1 MMPSSTSYE
10 VAMVITD
17 RDLELFKNLSTYG
30 ILSTK
35 LVKNIVF
42 SSIATTTVLR
52 RLRCLEERFYLKR
65 ILGLESQE
73 TLWTLT
79 EKGAELAEVL
89 MPKRHWSKTM
99 LEHDFKLLK
108 LRLALEESGVSHS
121 WLPEHQ
127 IRSSVFQKNGI
138 RGIKDK
144 LIPDGLMGIEVDGKR
159 MSIAVELELTL
170 KNKDKLKQIVR
181 KYQDTGGLHAVW
193 YIAPTA
199 SILNAVWHEWNKGY
213 GSNKFYF
220 YGSLLDQ
227 VMENPLEAKLIGGK
241 PHRLVREAWS
251 IKPAHPPA
259 QGVSILN
266 EKNIEPKLELTT
278 ENHTPIF
285 ETVSC

>member
-1 MMPSSTSYE
+1 
-10 VAMVITD
+10 MVITD
-17 RDLELFKNLSTYG
+17 RDLDLFRKLSDYG

-35 LVKNIVF
+35 LVKNLVF
-42 SSIATTTVLR
+42 NSIATTTVLR

-79 EKGAELAEVL
+79 EKAADLAEVL

-99 LEHDFKLLK
+99 LEHDFKLLN
-108 LRLALEESGVSHS
+108 LRLALEGSEVSHS
-121 WLPEHQ
+121 WLPEHE
-127 IRSSVFQKNGI
+127 IRSSVFKKNGI

-159 MSIAVELELTL
+159 LSVAIELELTL

-199 SILNAVWHEWNKGY
+199 SILNAVFQEWHKGF
-213 GSNKFYF
+213 GSDRFYF
-220 YGSLLDQ
+220 YASYLED
-227 VMENPLEAKLIGGK
+227 VMKNPLRAKLMGEK

-266 EKNIEPKLELTT
+266 EKIIEPKLELTI
-278 ENHTPIF
+278 ENHTPFF

>member
-1 MMPSSTSYE
+1 MMPSSTFYE

-17 RDLELFKNLSTYG
+17 RDLDLFRKLSTYG

-35 LVKNIVF
+35 LVGNLVF
-42 SSIATTTVLR
+42 NSIATTTVLR
-52 RLRCLEERFYLKR
+52 RLRCLEEGFYLKR

-79 EKGAELAEVL
+79 EKAAELAEVF

-99 LEHDFKLLK
+99 LEHDFKLLN
-108 LRLALEESGVSHS
+108 LRLALEGSGVSHS
-121 WLPEHQ
+121 WLPEHE
-127 IRSSVFQKNGI
+127 IRSSVFKKNGI
-138 RGIKDK
+138 RGTKDK

-159 MSIAVELELTL
+159 LSVAIELELTL

-199 SILNAVWHEWNKGY
+199 SILNAVFQEWHKGF
-213 GSNKFYF
+213 GSDRFYF
-220 YGSLLDQ
+220 YASLLDQ
-227 VMENPLEAKLIGGK
+227 VMKNPLEAKLMGEK
-241 PHRLVREAWS
+241 PHRLVREAWTV
-251 IKPAHPPA
+251 IPAHPPA

-266 EKNIEPKLELTT
+266 EKIIEPKLELTI
-278 ENHTPIF
+278 ENHTPFF